1 MQFKFSET
9 DAGTLLW
16 IPNDKNPFHG
26 SNFSISIDPTLKENF
41 MEEKERLDWDKKWKG
56 TAPQSLETDK
66 LRRIHYRK

>member
-1 MQFKFSET
+1 
-9 DAGTLLW
+9 
-16 IPNDKNPFHG
+16 
-26 SNFSISIDPTLKENF
+26 